1 MELDILPELVEGFA
15 ANIVAYAALLAAIA
29 TVTMALLELVK
40 AALRLR
46 LSYHRRMIR
55 QWIGE
60 GKRYEE
66 LLILTV
72 AGVDSAGALLVQ
84 PTDRMMGP
92 IQSATNVVM
101 DFPAN
106 TRNQRRWFL
115 DLVSEINAKHELVHL
130 DISNEQCLR
139 QIAQRRLQHPE
150 RALFDTE
157 IVFHQVTRYFEAP
170 SESEGLNIVKLN
182 VAP

>member
-1 MELDILPELVEGFA
+1 MRAQGTLIFFCGKMGA
-15 ANIVAYAALLAAIA
+15 GKSTQSKLLAAEKDA
-29 TVTMALLELVK
+29 VLLSEDEW
-40 AALRLR
+40 
-46 LSYHRRMIR
+46 LSSLYPR
-55 QWIGE
+55 QITNFDDYL
-60 GKRYEE
+60 KYSAQLKP
-66 LLILTV
+66 LLKSHIQNILST
-72 AGVDSAGALLVQ
+72 G
-84 PTDRMMGP
+84 
-92 IQSATNVVM
+92 TNVVM

-115 DLVSEINAKHELVHL
+115 DLVSEIDAKHELVHL

-182 VAP
+182 VTP